1 MATTTSS
8 LEVLH
13 AVFPG
18 RVALNFE
25 ELARA
30 IDLSKEYIENTAAK
44 GRFPIRSV
52 KINGRRVF
60 PIAAVAAYL
69 DQGAPRRG
77 RPTKAEQIARG
88 TARVAAEVRP

>member
-1 MATTTSS
+1 MATSSS

-13 AVFPG
+13 AIFPG

-25 ELARA
+25 ELART

-60 PIAAVAAYL
+60 PIAAVADYL

-77 RPTKAEQIARG
+77 RPTKAEQIARH
-88 TARVAAEVRP
+88 TAGAAAEEVRS